1 MKLKRITAVPLT
13 QKELNAGDHI
23 YVKRKGHFY
32 SHHGIYAGK
41 GMVLHF
47 KGAVKEKQDPSVIIS
62 DMATF
67 LMNGKLQRR
76 LYRRRLP
83 HAKTLQMARAHLK
96 QKGYS
101 LVFNNCEHFAT
112 YCATGKK
119 KSTQVHRVIG
129 GMATLTLAVAGFFIR
144 KKTGSKKGPS
154 SVSRRNG

>member
-1 MKLKRITAVPLT
+1 MRLIH
-13 QKELNAGDHI
+13 KELQAGDHI

-47 KGAVKEKQDPSVIIS
+47 KGAVREKQDPTVIIS

-67 LMNGKLQRR
+67 LKNGKLQKR
-76 LYRRRLP
+76 LYKRRLP
-83 HAKTLQMARAHLK
+83 HAETLRTARAHLA

-112 YCATGKK
+112 YCATGKR
-119 KSTQVHRVIG
+119 KSTQVHRIIG
-129 GMATLTLAVAGFFIR
+129 GMATLTLAAAGFFIR
-144 KKTGSKKGPS
+144 KKTGSKKRPS
-154 SVSRRNG
+154 AVS